1 MINQERRFSLGIVV
15 DLHPWIVSIACSK
28 HLRDGRGAAN
38 EARGTIVYHGKVGR
52 LHKTWKRFPV
62 TILSAIDRC
71 AGLRGYGEDTA
82 RATCSPPPQNP
93 SFSTRSFPLAWKERS
108 DDPGHARHSF
118 NPRFRARQCELE
130 HETKAYFEIVGGK
143 RVPFYLISRESIIR
157 ALIAKLS
164 HSEDNFC
171 ITCCTKQQRDR
182 FKDLNCGYY
191 FRVKLYR
198 FENGKNIFKI
208 DRFWKLSLYAFVKR
222 NEIKYMKN

>member
-1 MINQERRFSLGIVV
+1 METVPGHDFIGDRSM
-15 DLHPWIVSIACSK
+15 C
-28 HLRDGRGAAN
+28 GAAGI
-38 EARGTIVYHGKVGR
+38 RRRYGTR
-52 LHKTWKRFPV
+52 
-62 TILSAIDRC
+62 D
-71 AGLRGYGEDTA
+71 
-82 RATCSPPPQNP
+82 PPLQNP

-130 HETKAYFEIVGGK
+130 HETKAYFEILGGK

-182 FKDLNCGYY
+182 FKGLNCGYY
-191 FRVKLYR
+191 FRSR
-198 FENGKNIFKI
+198 ENSKNIQ
-208 DRFWKLSLYAFVKR
+208 
-222 NEIKYMKN
+222 N